1 MLLHPKVDHEEL
13 TCDELRALAKELR
26 VHSAMNGKSE
36 FALYED
42 KAKDKDYWLATI
54 HQPSTTTTHVNIC
67 IVQPST
73 VDAACSYA
81 LMELAAGGER
91 ERHKL
96 ENQPTLL
103 LMRGGIL
110 LLQW

>member
-54 HQPSTTTTHVNIC
+54 HQPSTTTFTT
-67 IVQPST
+67 QPGGKRNK
-73 VDAACSYA
+73 
-81 LMELAAGGER
+81 LILAA
-91 ERHKL
+91 
-96 ENQPTLL
+96 T
-103 LMRGGIL
+103 MR
-110 LLQW
+110 